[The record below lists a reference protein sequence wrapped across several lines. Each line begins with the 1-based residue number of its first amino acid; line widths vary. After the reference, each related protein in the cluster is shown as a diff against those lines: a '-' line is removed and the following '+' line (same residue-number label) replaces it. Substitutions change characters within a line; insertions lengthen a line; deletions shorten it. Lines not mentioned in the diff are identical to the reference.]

1 MHQAAPITVR
11 VIRLQGWQSVRAQC
25 DGKRVSDQ
33 QFLVSEAQPMHVA
46 WARAFLD
53 GVRSAPMVA
62 GVRP

>member
-25 DGKRVSDQ
+25 DGRPVSDQ
-33 QFLVSEAQPMHVA
+33 QYVVSEGQAMHVA

-53 GVRSAPMVA
+53 GVRSAPMVS
-62 GVRP
+62 GVRS